1 MQQSKIKMLFAGFEG
16 EPFIKTGGLGDVI
29 GSLPAALNQVGCEV
43 RVILPKLDVI
53 PEKYTSQMRFIT
65 SYAVPLS
72 WRRQHCGLFALE
84 HNGVTFY
91 FLDNEFYFK
100 RDKVYGYDDD
110 GERIAF
116 FAKAVCESIQYIER
130 EEHFA
135 PDVLHCHDWHTALSP
150 VFLREHFN
158 QLDVCNRIKTVFTI
172 HNLKFQGQFPA
183 SMLDYVLGLG
193 DTPAANQLRQ
203 WNQINMMQAA
213 VLYSDYV
220 TTVSPTY
227 AEEICT
233 AEYGEGLSSLFGSI
247 RYKLKGILNGID
259 VVKYNPATDDAVAQT
274 FDGDSLNL
282 KLESKL
288 ALQKELGLEV
298 NPDIPMLS
306 IISRL
311 TDQKGLQL
319 LEQIMPGL
327 MEKNLQLVVLGL
339 GDTHYEDMFKYY
351 GQQKPSHVAPLIT
364 FNDLLARKIYA
375 ASDLFIMPSQ
385 FEPCGLSQMIAMRYG
400 TLPLVRKT
408 GGLADSVRY
417 LHDHGDNA
425 TGFGFEAFTANALW
439 DTINSAL
446 DIYEHDRDLWNK
458 LAYNAITADFS
469 WNTSAHSY
477 RNLYAQILGL

>member
-1 MQQSKIKMLFAGFEG
+1 MENKIKVLFAGFEG

-29 GSLPAALNQVGCEV
+29 GSLPAALNQAGCEV
-43 RVILPKLDVI
+43 RVILPKLAVI
-53 PEKYTSQMRFIT
+53 PEKYTNQMRYIT
-65 SYAVPLS
+65 AYGVPLG

-91 FLDNEFYFK
+91 FLDNEYYFK
-100 RDKVYGYDDD
+100 RDSVYGYNDD

-116 FAKAVCESIQYIER
+116 FAKAVCESIQHIEQA
-130 EEHFA
+130 EGFA

-150 VFLREHFN
+150 VFLREHYN
-158 QLDVCNRIKTVFTI
+158 HLDLYKRIKTVFTI
-172 HNLKFQGQFPA
+172 HNLKFQGQFSA
-183 SMLDYVLGLG
+183 DMLYDVLGLDG
-193 DTPAANQLRQ
+193 TPAESQLRQ

-213 VLYSDYV
+213 VLYSDFV

-233 AEYGEGLSSLFGSI
+233 AEYGEGLSGLFNSI

-259 VVKYNPATDDAVAQT
+259 VDKYNPATDPAVAIPFT
-274 FDGDSLNL
+274 GANL
-282 KLESKL
+282 DQKVKSKL

-298 NPDIPMLS
+298 NPDVPLLS
-306 IISRL
+306 IVSRL

-319 LEQIMPGL
+319 VDLVMPGL
-327 MEKNLQLVVLGL
+327 MDRSLQLVVLGL
-339 GDTHYEDMFKYY
+339 GDGRYEDMFTYY
-351 GQQKPSHVAPLIT
+351 GRIHPSRVAPLIT
-364 FNDLLARKIYA
+364 FNDTLARKIYA
-375 ASDLFIMPSQ
+375 GSDLFIMPSL

-417 LHDHGDNA
+417 LHDHGENA

-439 DTINSAL
+439 DTIDTAL
-446 DIYEHDRDLWNK
+446 YVYENGRSLWNK
-458 LAYNAITADFS
+458 LAYNAISEDFS
-469 WNTSAHSY
+469 WHSSAQSY
-477 RNLYAQILGL
+477 RSLYEQIL

>member
-1 MQQSKIKMLFAGFEG
+1 MSNNIKVLFAGFEG
-16 EPFIKTGGLGDVI
+16 DPFIKTGGLGDVI
-29 GSLPAALNQVGCEV
+29 GSLPAALNQAGCEV
-43 RVILPKLDVI
+43 RVVLPKLSVI
-53 PEKYTSQMRFIT
+53 PEKYTSKMRFIT

-72 WRRQHCGLFALE
+72 WRQQHCGLFALE

-100 RDKVYGYDDD
+100 RDSVYGYDDD

-135 PDVLHCHDWHTALSP
+135 PDMLHCHDWHTALSP
-150 VFLREHFN
+150 VFLREHYN
-158 QLDVCNRIKTVFTI
+158 HLDLYKRIKTVFTI
-172 HNLKFQGQFPA
+172 HNLKFQGQFDA
-183 SMLDYVLGLG
+183 GMIDYVLGLG
-193 DTPAANQLRQ
+193 GTPAEPQLRQ

-233 AEYGEGLSSLFGSI
+233 AEYGEGLSGLFNSI

-259 VVKYNPATDDAVAQT
+259 VVKYNPSTDAAVAQP
-274 FDGDSLNL
+274 FDGTSLAA
-282 KLESKL
+282 KVESKL
-288 ALQKELGLEV
+288 ALQKELGLKV
-298 NPDIPMLS
+298 DANIPMLS

-319 LEQIMPGL
+319 VDAIMPGL
-327 MEKNLQLVVLGL
+327 MDKELQLVVLGL
-339 GDTHYEDMFKYY
+339 GDIRYEDMFKYY
-351 GQQKPSHVAPLIT
+351 GSKKPEYIAPLIT

-375 ASDLFIMPSQ
+375 ASDLFLMPSQ
-385 FEPCGLSQMIAMRYG
+385 FEPCGLSQMLAMRYG

-408 GGLADSVRY
+408 GGLADSVSY
-417 LHDHGDNA
+417 LHDAGDQA
-425 TGFGFEAFTANALW
+425 TGFGFEAFTASALW
-439 DTINSAL
+439 DTINAAL
-446 DIYEHDRDLWNK
+446 YVYENDRGLWNK
-458 LAYNAITADFS
+458 LSYNAISTDLS
-469 WNTSAHSY
+469 WNTSAQSY
-477 RNLYAQILGL
+477 CNLYAQVLGL